1 MDDDLPYDELLALS
15 LLGVSATLRR
25 LEIQERVLESFGIH
39 VPFEIDSACLEEV
52 ELSLVG
58 LQLQI
63 VAQRLILHL
72 RLRDFDQA
80 AQTMGAHA
88 ATAQLPQT
96 AQPLLLKCLRSI
108 HVDVKSLQLSVALPD
123 AAERPWQLQAV
134 LGAEVDLPLQLLDP
148 KANFW
153 HLGLRLKDLTVSFAP
168 EGGCARGLLGSCGV
182 QIHAEGA
189 KVGELPDEPTQ
200 LRLAVTLAGST
211 GLRVNQQQL
220 GLLMRMCHSFVL
232 WDALLRSLGLQAAV
246 QGRLKE
252 LMAMT
257 GQGPVTNASFSL
269 VGAGVLELGLRG

>member
-134 LGAEVDLPLQLLDP
+134 LGAEASDSSAESGSERFAPFASAGASLGQVDLPLQLLDP

-153 HLGLRLKDLTVSFAP
+153 HLGLRLKD
-168 EGGCARGLLGSCGV
+168 R
-182 QIHAEGA
+182 
-189 KVGELPDEPTQ
+189 GELAWRD
-200 LRLAVTLAGST
+200 
-211 GLRVNQQQL
+211 
-220 GLLMRMCHSFVL
+220 
-232 WDALLRSLGLQAAV
+232 SLPCLFCIWTAC
-246 QGRLKE
+246 L
-252 LMAMT
+252 T
-257 GQGPVTNASFSL
+257 
-269 VGAGVLELGLRG
+269 